1 MSVEGELLMP
11 ARRSSRYK
19 EVPGQFGKAI
29 VADEPVEEVKE
40 EVKPEKPRKGVVIPE
55 LLNVRSA
62 PVKTGKNE
70 PTNVLAKVPGGSRV
84 TINKIAAP
92 NGWYNVTV
100 EVFKGVKV
108 TGYVMSE
115 FIKEV

>member
-1 MSVEGELLMP
+1 M
-11 ARRSSRYK
+11 ATRRNSRYK

-29 VADEPVEEVKE
+29 AADEPVEEVKE
-40 EVKPEKPRKGVVIPE
+40 EIKPRKGVVIPE

-62 PVKTGKNE
+62 PVKTNKNE
-70 PTNVLAKVPGGSRV
+70 PTNVIAKVPGGSRV

-92 NGWYNVTV
+92 NGWYNVTI
-100 EVFKGVKV
+100 EVIKGVKV
-108 TGYVMSE
+108 TGYIMSE

>member
-1 MSVEGELLMP
+1 MP

-19 EVPGQFGKAI
+19 EIPGQFGKAI
-29 VADEPVEEVKE
+29 AADEPVEEVKE
-40 EVKPEKPRKGVVIPE
+40 EVKPEKPKKGIVIPE

-62 PVKTGKNE
+62 PIKTGKNE
-70 PTNVLAKVPGGSRV
+70 PTNVIAKVPGGSRV

-92 NGWYNVTV
+92 IGWYNVTV
-100 EVFKGVKV
+100 EVVKGVKV

>member
-1 MSVEGELLMP
+1 MSVEGELLM
-11 ARRSSRYK
+11 ATRRNSRYK

-29 VADEPVEEVKE
+29 AADEPVEEVK
-40 EVKPEKPRKGVVIPE
+40 PEKLRKGVVIPE

-62 PVKTGKNE
+62 PVKTNKNE
-70 PTNVLAKVPGGSRV
+70 PTNVIAKVPGGSRV

-92 NGWYNVTV
+92 NGWYNVTI
-100 EVFKGVKV
+100 EVIKGVKV
-108 TGYVMSE
+108 TGYIMSE

>member
-1 MSVEGELLMP
+1 M
-11 ARRSSRYK
+11 ATRRNSRYK

-29 VADEPVEEVKE
+29 AADEPVEEVK
-40 EVKPEKPRKGVVIPE
+40 PEKLRKGVVIPE

-62 PVKTGKNE
+62 PVKTNKNE
-70 PTNVLAKVPGGSRV
+70 PTNVIAKVPGGSRV

-92 NGWYNVTV
+92 NGWYNVTI
-100 EVFKGVKV
+100 EVIKGVKV
-108 TGYVMSE
+108 TGYIMSE